1 MKRKILLLPILSIII
16 AFSGCFSNEDK
27 IPLNNEINEKINDYV
42 AEHSQLVL
50 DEIVN
55 SWEYVLIDTA
65 YHTLSSLEKLGIS
78 NSDMIQDIP
87 YEDGVIVLAFICDD
101 KVVTYTLINSSDEQ
115 ASSLLDEYVYQLSG
129 KTYPKGQF
137 LSRKHNKKGH

>member
-1 MKRKILLLPILSIII
+1 MRNKKPPFEVTIAII
-16 AFSGCFSNEDK
+16 
-27 IPLNNEINEKINDYV
+27 DYV

-50 DEIVN
+50 DEIVD

-65 YHTLSSLEKLGIS
+65 YHALSALEKLGIS

-87 YEDGVIVLAFICDD
+87 YEDEVIVLAFICDD
-101 KVVTYTLINSSDEQ
+101 KVVTYTLINSSNEQ

-129 KTYPKGQF
+129 KTYPKGTVF
-137 LSRKHNKKGH
+137 EKKT

>member
-1 MKRKILLLPILSIII
+1 MRLMKRKILLLPILSIII

-50 DEIVN
+50 DEIVD

-65 YHTLSSLEKLGIS
+65 YHTLSALEKLGIS

-129 KTYPKGQF
+129 NTYPKGTVF
-137 LSRKHNKKGH
+137 E

>member
-1 MKRKILLLPILSIII
+1 MTVYELRKAVSEDTILWIQK
-16 AFSGCFSNEDK
+16 ADGG
-27 IPLNNEINEKINDYV
+27 
-42 AEHSQLVL
+42 
-50 DEIVN
+50 
-55 SWEYVLIDTA
+55 
-65 YHTLSSLEKLGIS
+65 YHTLSALEKLGIS

-129 KTYPKGQF
+129 KTYPKGTVF
-137 LSRKHNKKGH
+137 E

>member
-1 MKRKILLLPILSIII
+1 MRLMKRKILLLPILSIII

-27 IPLNNEINEKINDYV
+27 IPLNYV

-65 YHTLSSLEKLGIS
+65 YHTLSALEKLGIS

-129 KTYPKGQF
+129 KTYPKGTVF
-137 LSRKHNKKGH
+137 E

>member
-50 DEIVN
+50 DE
-55 SWEYVLIDTA
+55 
-65 YHTLSSLEKLGIS
+65 
-78 NSDMIQDIP
+78 
-87 YEDGVIVLAFICDD
+87 
-101 KVVTYTLINSSDEQ
+101 
-115 ASSLLDEYVYQLSG
+115 YVYQLSG
-129 KTYPKGQF
+129 KTYPKGTVF
-137 LSRKHNKKGH
+137 E

>member
-1 MKRKILLLPILSIII
+1 MRLMKRKILLLPILSIII

-42 AEHSQLVL
+42 A

-129 KTYPKGQF
+129 KTYPKGTVF
-137 LSRKHNKKGH
+137 E

>member
-65 YHTLSSLEKLGIS
+65 YHTLSALEKLGIS
-78 NSDMIQDIP
+78 NSDMIP
-87 YEDGVIVLAFICDD
+87 VS
-101 KVVTYTLINSSDEQ
+101 YTH
-115 ASSLLDEYVYQLSG
+115 LDVYKRQI
-129 KTYPKGQF
+129 
-137 LSRKHNKKGH
+137 

>member
-27 IPLNNEINEKINDYV
+27 IPLNNEKKKKINDYV

-65 YHTLSSLEKLGIS
+65 YHTLSALEKLGIS

-129 KTYPKGQF
+129 KTYPKGTVF
-137 LSRKHNKKGH
+137 E